1 MRRFLFAALLLPLCL
16 SPLAASAEES
26 RVAEP
31 QPPALEPGDPGTTG
45 PGAPSA
51 TAEPSEKPQQDLA
64 QSLDPKV
71 RQDQLFDSL
80 RRERDPDKAK
90 EIASQIIANWNDSG
104 SATVNLLM
112 QWAAKA
118 VAEKKNAAAL
128 DFLDEVTVL
137 DPSYTEGWNRRA
149 TLHYTM
155 GDTRK
160 SMADIN
166 QVLQRD
172 ARHFPAIAGMATILM
187 ENGEDELALRAWE
200 RFLAIYPAERDA
212 QENVT
217 RLSEKIAG
225 SRT

>member
-1 MRRFLFAALLLPLCL
+1 MI
-16 SPLAASAEES
+16 
-26 RVAEP
+26 EP
-31 QPPALEPGDPGTTG
+31 QAPGSNDLQPGDPGQADPGTTG
-45 PGAPSA
+45 SSAPRA
-51 TAEPSEKPQQDLA
+51 AAQPSEKPQQDSA
-64 QSLDPKV
+64 QNLDPKA
-71 RQDQLFDSL
+71 RQNRLFDSL

-90 EIASQIIANWNDSG
+90 EIAGQIITNWNDSG

-118 VAEKKNAAAL
+118 VADKKNSAAL

-149 TLHYTM
+149 TLHYAM

-200 RFLAIYPAERDA
+200 RFLEIYPAERDA

-217 RLSEKIAG
+217 KLSEKIAG